1 MCLFCGCFL
10 LLEVIA
16 FVHAC
21 CELCVFAGAWVKLF
35 LALHV
40 LHPSPRR
47 HSYLLGLVILLRSI
61 PLATILG
68 WTAVIAGCL
77 ALCTYAAAN
86 FQIVSKRLL
95 FTSLISSLA
104 EVISQP
110 SDYDDGLLMVQQIF
124 RSPDAMLN
132 FFALLVAG
140 FALMRAWHEHR
151 LRRNPFLSPALQGA
165 MQLLSSRWIR
175 LYHAAVEADRS
186 ADDDA
191 DGDSLFQC
199 SECSPI
205 SCEVV
210 ESLGKILFLD

>member
-1 MCLFCGCFL
+1 
-10 LLEVIA
+10 
-16 FVHAC
+16 
-21 CELCVFAGAWVKLF
+21 
-35 LALHV
+35 
-40 LHPSPRR
+40 
-47 HSYLLGLVILLRSI
+47 
-61 PLATILG
+61 
-68 WTAVIAGCL
+68 
-77 ALCTYAAAN
+77 
-86 FQIVSKRLL
+86 
-95 FTSLISSLA
+95 
-104 EVISQP
+104 
-110 SDYDDGLLMVQQIF
+110 MVQQIF

-151 LRRNPFLSPALQGA
+151 LRNPFLSPALQGA

-191 DGDSLFQC
+191 DGHSLFQC